1 MTLRPDHGLPEVRL
15 RRIRPDDKDRLVAG
29 LGRLSKRSVYQRF
42 LAPKPRLTTS
52 ELRYL
57 TEVDFTDHYA
67 LVAVLAGHP
76 EVVVGVGR
84 WVRDVERPDHAEVA
98 VVVADDLQGRG
109 VGTTLGTALAD
120 AAVQRGITR
129 FTATMLPGNHA
140 ARRLFA
146 RLSRRLEVVSDGAV
160 HELVAEL
167 AAAA

>member
-1 MTLRPDHGLPEVRL
+1 MTLRPDHGLPSVRL

-57 TEVDFTDHYA
+57 TEVDFADHYA
-67 LVAVLAGHP
+67 LVAVLAQHP
-76 EVVVGVGR
+76 EIVVGVGR
-84 WVRDVERPDHAEVA
+84 WVRDAEHPDRAEVA

-120 AAVQRGITR
+120 AAVERGITR
-129 FTATMLPGNHA
+129 FTATMLPDNEPAH
-140 ARRLFA
+140 RLFA
-146 RLSRRLEVVSDGAV
+146 ALSDRLVAV
-160 HELVAEL
+160 HSGGLDEVTAEL
-167 AAAA
+167 AAA

>member
-1 MTLRPDHGLPEVRL
+1 MTLRPDHGLPEVLL

-52 ELRYL
+52 ELRHL
-57 TEVDFTDHYA
+57 TEVDFIDHYA
-67 LVAVLAGHP
+67 LVAVLAQHP
-76 EVVVGVGR
+76 EIVVGVGR
-84 WVRDVERPDHAEVA
+84 WVREAEHPDQAEVA

-120 AAVQRGITR
+120 AAVERGITR

-140 ARRLFA
+140 AHRLFA
-146 RLSRRLEVVSDGAV
+146 RLWHRLEVVRNGVVDEV
-160 HELVAEL
+160 VADL